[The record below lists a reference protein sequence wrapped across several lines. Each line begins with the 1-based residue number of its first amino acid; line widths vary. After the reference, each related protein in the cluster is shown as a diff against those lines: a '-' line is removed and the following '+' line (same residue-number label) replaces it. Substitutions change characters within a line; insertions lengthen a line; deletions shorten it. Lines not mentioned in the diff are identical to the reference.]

1 MLLNKIYPNSYEE
14 LLSYYP
20 RFYREVYEMQE
31 ILKAEGKLADQL
43 EEGAEAVFS
52 NAFLDTIDE
61 PTIKRLEDFL
71 NLHFQKT
78 GTVDERRRIIKSYF
92 VGAGKT
98 SGSVIKEMI
107 SAYTNAAVSVRFEP
121 SDAEG
126 NNKLFIDFERG
137 SEKEIYVDDIA
148 SLVSLRI
155 PAHIDFALNMI
166 YGSEAKA
173 IFGFSLQEGTTIT
186 YETEAI

>member
-1 MLLNKIYPNSYEE
+1 MLLNKAYTNSYEE

-20 RFYREVYEMQE
+20 RFYRDVYEMRE

-43 EEGAEAVFS
+43 ETGAEAVFS

-71 NLHFQKT
+71 NLHLQKT
-78 GTVDERRRIIKSYF
+78 GTVDERRRIIKSFF

-98 SGSVIKEMI
+98 SGSIIKEMI
-107 SAYTNAAVSVRFEP
+107 GAYTNASVSVRFEP
-121 SDAEG
+121 SDTEG
-126 NNKLFIDFERG
+126 NNKLYIDFERG
-137 SEKEIYVDDIA
+137 SEKEIFIDDIA
-148 SLVSLRI
+148 TLVSLRI

-173 IFGFSLQEGTTIT
+173 ILGFSLQEGTTTT